1 MPSEVSMSGANQ
13 VRRRTHEEL
22 ERELAEAREQQAAT
36 AQILAAISNSPTDP
50 NRVFAE
56 IAASAARLC
65 DAHNSGI
72 LQLAGDHLR
81 LLARYGPLV
90 GPAPVGQASVPFT
103 RGAVI
108 GRAIMEK
115 QSIHVADLQAETDE
129 YPEGSELARRY
140 GYRTILV
147 VPLLR
152 AGEGIGAITIRRAE
166 VRPFTD
172 RQIDLLE
179 TFADQ
184 AVIAIE

>member
-13 VRRRTHEEL
+13 VRRRTQGEL

-50 NRVFAE
+50 HRVFAE

-103 RGAVI
+103 RGAV
-108 GRAIMEK
+108 M
-115 QSIHVADLQAETDE
+115 
-129 YPEGSELARRY
+129 
-140 GYRTILV
+140 V
-147 VPLLR
+147 VLSWTSNQFTLL
-152 AGEGIGAITIRRAE
+152 TC
-166 VRPFTD
+166 RPKRMST
-172 RQIDLLE
+172 RK
-179 TFADQ
+179 
-184 AVIAIE
+184 AVNLPGDTVTAPFS

>member
-115 QSIHVADLQAETDE
+115 QSIHVADLNGC
-129 YPEGSELARRY
+129 P
-140 GYRTILV
+140 
-147 VPLLR
+147 
-152 AGEGIGAITIRRAE
+152 IGAIAVTRSLVGRF
-166 VRPFTD
+166 PP
-172 RQIDLLE
+172 RQIELLQ

-184 AVIAIE
+184 AVIAIENARL